1 MLRPADPLPT
11 ACRIVRLPVRRGP
24 CHNQAMKR
32 LGSAA
37 LISLLASLS
46 MVACENGSRLDSSVK
61 NAAQKGPAEKPAAG
75 FKGDHSGSLEERVAK
90 LEATNDKYAE
100 AFDFL
105 AKVYEQQKMQ
115 QDRARREEPD
125 PDAVF
130 AVDVAPDVK
139 LGEVEGPN
147 TALETIVEAWDFA

>member
-1 MLRPADPLPT
+1 
-11 ACRIVRLPVRRGP
+11 
-24 CHNQAMKR
+24 MKR
-32 LGSAA
+32 LGSIA

-46 MVACENGSRLDSSVK
+46 MVACENGSRLDNSVK
-61 NAAQKGPAEKPAAG
+61 NAQKAPADKPAAG

-90 LEATNDKYAE
+90 LEANNDKYAE

-147 TALETIVEAWDFA
+147 TALVTIVEAWDFA

>member
-1 MLRPADPLPT
+1 
-11 ACRIVRLPVRRGP
+11 
-24 CHNQAMKR
+24 MKR

-46 MVACENGSRLDSSVK
+46 MVACENSSRLDSSVK
-61 NAAQKGPAEKPAAG
+61 NAPQADKTEKPAAAS
-75 FKGDHSGSLEERVAK
+75 FKGDHSGSIEDRVAR
-90 LEATNDKYAE
+90 LEANYDRYAE
-100 AFDFL
+100 ALDFL
-105 AKVYEQQKMQ
+105 GKVYEQQKAQ
-115 QDRARREEPD
+115 QKAQAERAQREDPD

-147 TALETIVEAWDFA
+147 SALVTIVEAWDFA

>member
-1 MLRPADPLPT
+1 
-11 ACRIVRLPVRRGP
+11 
-24 CHNQAMKR
+24 MKR

-46 MVACENGSRLDSSVK
+46 MLACENGSRLDGSVK
-61 NAAQKGPAEKPAAG
+61 NAQKGAAEKPADKPAAAG

-105 AKVYEQQKMQ
+105 AKVYEQQKAQ

-147 TALETIVEAWDFA
+147 TALVTIVEAWDFA

>member
-1 MLRPADPLPT
+1 
-11 ACRIVRLPVRRGP
+11 
-24 CHNQAMKR
+24 MKR

-46 MVACENGSRLDSSVK
+46 MVACENNSRLDGSVK
-61 NAAQKGPAEKPAAG
+61 NAQKGPAEKSAAG

-90 LEATNDKYAE
+90 LEAIYDKNAE

-105 AKVYEQQKMQ
+105 NKVYKQQKMQ

-147 TALETIVEAWDFA
+147 TAPVTIVEAWDFA

>member
-1 MLRPADPLPT
+1 
-11 ACRIVRLPVRRGP
+11 
-24 CHNQAMKR
+24 MKR

-61 NAAQKGPAEKPAAG
+61 NAQKGEAEKPQAG

-90 LEATNDKYAE
+90 LEANYDKNAE
-100 AFDFL
+100 AMDFL
-105 AKVYEQQKMQ
+105 NKVYQQQKMQ
-115 QDRARREEPD
+115 QERQKREEPD

-147 TALETIVEAWDFA
+147 TALVTIVEAWDFA

>member
-1 MLRPADPLPT
+1 
-11 ACRIVRLPVRRGP
+11 
-24 CHNQAMKR
+24 MKR

-61 NAAQKGPAEKPAAG
+61 NAAPNDQAEKPAAA
-75 FKGDHSGSLEERVAK
+75 FKSDHSGALEDRVAR
-90 LEATNDKYAE
+90 LEANYDRYAE
-100 AFDFL
+100 ALDFL
-105 AKVYEQQKMQ
+105 GKVYEQQKAQ
-115 QDRARREEPD
+115 QKAQADRAQREDPD

-139 LGEVEGPN
+139 LGEVEGPS
-147 TALETIVEAWDFA
+147 TAPITIVEAWDFA

>member
-1 MLRPADPLPT
+1 
-11 ACRIVRLPVRRGP
+11 
-24 CHNQAMKR
+24 MKR
-32 LGSAA
+32 LGQAA

-61 NAAQKGPAEKPAAG
+61 NAQKGETEKPQAG

-90 LEATNDKYAE
+90 LEANYDKNAE

-105 AKVYEQQKMQ
+105 NKVYQQQKMQ
-115 QDRARREEPD
+115 QERAKREEPD

-147 TALETIVEAWDFA
+147 SALVTIVEAWDFA

>member
-1 MLRPADPLPT
+1 
-11 ACRIVRLPVRRGP
+11 
-24 CHNQAMKR
+24 MKR

-61 NAAQKGPAEKPAAG
+61 NAAPKAQADKPAA
-75 FKGDHSGSLEERVAK
+75 FKGDHSGSLEERVAR
-90 LEATNDKYAE
+90 LEANYDKNAE

-105 AKVYEQQKMQ
+105 SKVYEQQKMQ
-115 QDRARREEPD
+115 QQRAQREEPD

-147 TALETIVEAWDFA
+147 TAPVTIVEAWDFA

>member
-1 MLRPADPLPT
+1 
-11 ACRIVRLPVRRGP
+11 
-24 CHNQAMKR
+24 MKR

-46 MVACENGSRLDSSVK
+46 MVACENTSRLDGSVK
-61 NAAQKGPAEKPAAG
+61 NVAQKEKASAEKPQG
-75 FKGDHSGSLEERVAK
+75 EFKGDHSGSLEDRVAR
-90 LEATNDKYAE
+90 LEANYDRYAE
-100 AFDFL
+100 ALVFL
-105 AKVYEQQKMQ
+105 GKVYDQQKMAQ
-115 QDRARREEPD
+115 RGQPD

-147 TALETIVEAWDFA
+147 TALVTIVEAWDFA